1 MSNSINIML
10 SRFLNSKTIVNGL
23 PSAAY
28 TDEEFWKKECD
39 TVFKE
44 NWVFTGFVHE
54 FKKIGAPK
62 ISEINNPNL
71 IIILH

>member
-23 PSAAY
+23 PSVAY
-28 TDEEFWKKECD
+28 TDEEFWKKECN

-44 NWVFTGFVHE
+44 NWVLLDLFM
-54 FKKIGAPK
+54 
-62 ISEINNPNL
+62 SL
-71 IIILH
+71 

>member
-1 MSNSINIML
+1 MSNSINIIL

-23 PSAAY
+23 PSVAY

-44 NWVFTGFVHE
+44 NWVFTGFVHGKHAS
-54 FKKIGAPK
+54 KKSLALGK
-62 ISEINNPNL
+62 HL
-71 IIILH
+71 GGWV